1 MTTTIQVEPEVGMG
15 ATLCLWSDSHAY
27 TITEV
32 IRYKSGKNAGKI
44 RAVIARRDIAKRI
57 DKNGMSES
65 QDYEYE
71 TDLNA
76 RAEVFT
82 LRKNG
87 RYLAEGGDG
96 GTRLAIGFRREYYD
110 FSF

>member
-1 MTTTIQVEPEVGMG
+1 MTTPIEPEVGMG

-27 TITEV
+27 TITDV
-32 IRYKSGKNAGKI
+32 IRFKSGKNAGAIK
-44 RAVIARRDIAKRI
+44 AVIAQRDIAKRI

-65 QDYEYE
+65 QDYEY
-71 TDLNA
+71 TFDPTA
-76 RAEVFT
+76 KGTVFT

-110 FSF
+110 YSF